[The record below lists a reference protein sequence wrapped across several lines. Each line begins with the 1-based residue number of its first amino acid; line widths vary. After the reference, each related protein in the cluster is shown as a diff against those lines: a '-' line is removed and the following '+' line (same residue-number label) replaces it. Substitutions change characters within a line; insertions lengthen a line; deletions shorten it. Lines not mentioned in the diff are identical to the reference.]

1 LSGAQRQVYE
11 RRLTQ
16 LEASV
21 ARRSGELVMAGDL
34 EPTIAA
40 RLHRRLEAIEMEIE
54 LLREALDG
62 SDRP

>member
-1 LSGAQRQVYE
+1 
-11 RRLTQ
+11 LTQ

-21 ARRSGELVMAGDL
+21 AQRSGEFVMAGDL
-34 EPTIAA
+34 KPAIAA

-62 SDRP
+62 SDRS